1 MVNLA
6 LLCNLYAD
14 GPTTLGRLRE
24 LGCEGLEDVEKLAR
38 ADLEW
43 ALQAGSAAC
52 ERFRREARLL
62 RERDGATS
70 NRAPSQPSAIAHEPE
85 RSPAGA
91 AVSGAAPRATDRASE
106 VGTEVG
112 SEVAAAHGAPAR
124 PTRDGSFLG
133 VLIQAW
139 RRASGRASEA
149 QGTARDP
156 RTETAPL
163 ASPQRLDPPRDE
175 PMRNA
180 PARPSA
186 TEPPLPTVDLPV
198 MPRSTPSFE
207 PGAERATERATERTA
222 EHGTP
227 LERVGFQGVEAD
239 YAEQLARLGLR
250 TVEEFLAAQPLDL
263 AQRSTMRYTVL
274 LRMQFLARRELER
287 VAHG

>member
-24 LGCEGLEDVEKLAR
+24 LGCENLEDVEKLAR

-43 ALQAGSAAC
+43 ALQAGTAAC

-62 RERDGATS
+62 RERDGS
-70 NRAPSQPSAIAHEPE
+70 PRARASSQPSAPEREPE
-85 RSPAGA
+85 RGPAVA
-91 AVSGAAPRATDRASE
+91 DVAGAAPR
-106 VGTEVG
+106 VGG
-112 SEVAAAHGAPAR
+112 PAAEVASTAAPSRPA
-124 PTRDGSFLG
+124 RDGSFLG

-139 RRASGRASEA
+139 RRASGRASET
-149 QGTARDP
+149 QGTARDQRP
-156 RTETAPL
+156 EPAPHAVADRRETTRDEAVRATPVEAPL
-163 ASPQRLDPPRDE
+163 
-175 PMRNA
+175 PM
-180 PARPSA
+180 
-186 TEPPLPTVDLPV
+186 VDLPV
-198 MPRSTPSFE
+198 MPRSSPSSE
-207 PGAERATERATERTA
+207 PAAERPSERATERTS